1 MNRLKANRNPHLHIQ
16 RQAATIGP
24 SYPLAAVIQDAASG
38 PPSVA
43 APVDL
48 AAPEDSYVD
57 RFSICDHDRVVAGR
71 KTNSA
76 LVGASIRASID
87 ARLRSV
93 ASLGE
98 AAATIERITTSLA
111 RTLRRGGKVLTCGNG
126 GSAAEALHLAEEMM
140 GRFRRDRAPLA
151 AICLSAD
158 PTALTCIANDYGFEE
173 IFARQVEGLGRK
185 GDALVAL
192 STSGESPNVVRALKR
207 ARQLDLT
214 TIGML
219 GEHGSAA
226 EKWCD
231 LALVLTTMDEAQ
243 RQEAHLMAIHVILE
257 HLDARVP
264 SK

>member
-1 MNRLKANRNPHLHIQ
+1 M
-16 RQAATIGP
+16 
-24 SYPLAAVIQDAASG
+24 ASPG
-38 PPSVA
+38 PP
-43 APVDL
+43 
-48 AAPEDSYVD
+48 VD
-57 RFSICDHDRVVAGR
+57 RFSISIHDRIVAGR
-71 KTNSA
+71 KESRA
-76 LVGASIRASID
+76 LVKASIRASLD
-87 ARLRSV
+87 AHVQAL
-93 ASLGE
+93 ASLSE
-98 AAATIERITTSLA
+98 AADTIERIIASLVQ
-111 RTLRRGGKVLTCGNG
+111 TLSRGGKVLTCGNG

-140 GRFRRDRAPLA
+140 GRFHRDRAPLA

-173 IFARQVEGLGRK
+173 TFARQVEGLGRK

-192 STSGESPNVVRALKR
+192 STSGESPNIVRALRR
-207 ARQLDLT
+207 ARQLGLT

-231 LALVLTTMDEAQ
+231 LALVLTSMDEAH

-257 HLDARVP
+257 HLDARMP